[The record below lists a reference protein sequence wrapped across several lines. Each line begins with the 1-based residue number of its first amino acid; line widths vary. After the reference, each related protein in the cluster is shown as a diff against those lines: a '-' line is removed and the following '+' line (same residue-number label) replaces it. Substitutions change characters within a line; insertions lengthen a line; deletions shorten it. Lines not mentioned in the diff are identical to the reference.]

1 MSEMFF
7 DGWDS
12 LIRTLVVGF
21 LGYCVLV
28 IFLRI
33 SGKRTLS
40 KMNAFDW
47 VVTVALGSTLATVLL
62 SREVSLAQGSLAL
75 ALLIGLQYSVTW
87 SSVRFHWFRSAIVA
101 EPSLVLY
108 QGQYL
113 KETMFRERVTK
124 EDVMSAIRAAGKATV
139 DDVGAVILSTDGSFS
154 VIDKGSENNLSKQ
167 NLKRQTGDF

>member
-1 MSEMFF
+1 MGEIFF
-7 DGWDS
+7 DGWES
-12 LIRTLVVGF
+12 LVRTLVVGF

-33 SGKRTLS
+33 AGKRTLS
-40 KMNAFDW
+40 KMNVFDW

-62 SREVSLAQGSLAL
+62 SQEVSLAQGSLAL

-113 KETMFRERVTK
+113 KETMYRERVTK
-124 EDVMSAIRAAGKATV
+124 EDVMSAIRAAGKAAV
-139 DDVGAVILSTDGSFS
+139 EDVGAVILSTDGSFS
-154 VIDKGSENNLSKQ
+154 VIDKGAETSLTDQE
-167 NLKRQTGDF
+167 LKSP